1 MTTRPSPDQSLA
13 TIELEDHGLVDDARP
28 LAEPRDYR
36 GLNYPLGKWVPKPG
50 ELHEIQ
56 AGVYWLRMTL
66 PISLDHINLYIL
78 EDGDGV
84 AIIDTGLAMDD
95 TKAHWEQIFAGP
107 LLGRKV
113 TRVIVTHYHP
123 DHLGLAGWLCKKFN
137 VPLWMSR
144 GEFLL
149 ARMLVLDAKDEVP
162 QEVVQFYEHAG
173 WKDKAIEL
181 LKAAGWG
188 NASKLIS
195 PLPMSYVRMKGGDV
209 LRIGAH
215 NWTCVA
221 GNGHSPEHICLHQ
234 PDLGLLISGDQLL
247 PRITSNISVYP
258 TEPEANPLQ
267 DWFDSLEHLAK
278 LPDTTLVLPAHNE
291 PFTGIQ
297 ERVRQMMEDHTG
309 KLDRLKEHIAAAPRT
324 ATECFEIL
332 FKRKLS
338 GLEYGMG
345 TGEVLAHLRYLETC
359 FMVSRRAR
367 SAAIEYYIAA

>member
-1 MTTRPSPDQSLA
+1 MTISTSPDQSLA
-13 TIELEDHGLVDDARP
+13 MSELEDHGPVEDAPP

-50 ELHEIQ
+50 ELHELQ
-56 AGVYWLRMTL
+56 KGVYWLRMPL

-78 EDGDGV
+78 DDGDGV
-84 AIIDTGLAMDD
+84 AIVDTGLATDVS
-95 TKAHWEQIFAGP
+95 KACWEQIFTGP
-107 LLGRKV
+107 LAGRKV
-113 TRVIVTHYHP
+113 TRVIVTHFHP

-149 ARMLVLDAKDEVP
+149 ARMLALDVQDEVP
-162 QEVVQFYEHAG
+162 HDVVQFYVRAG
-173 WKDKAIEL
+173 WTDKSIAL

-188 NASKLIS
+188 NFSKIIS
-195 PLPMSYVRMKGGDV
+195 ALPLGYVRMKAGDV

-234 PDLGLLISGDQLL
+234 PDFGLLISGDQLL
-247 PRITSNISVYP
+247 PRITSNISLHV

-267 DWFDSLEHLAK
+267 DWFDSLAHLAT
-278 LPDTTLVLPAHNE
+278 LPETTLVLPAHNE

-297 ERVRQMMEDHTG
+297 ERVRQLMEDHMD
-309 KLDRLKEHIAAAPRT
+309 KLDRLRSHIAAAPRT

-338 GLEYGMG
+338 GHQYSLG
-345 TGEVLAHLRYLETC
+345 TGEALAHLQYLEKR
-359 FMVSRRAR
+359 FMLSRRAR
-367 SAAIEYYIAA
+367 AAAVEYYIAA

>member
-1 MTTRPSPDQSLA
+1 MTTRASPDQSLA
-13 TIELEDHGLVDDARP
+13 AIELEDHGLVDDARP
-28 LAEPRDYR
+28 LAQPRDYR

-56 AGVYWLRMTL
+56 AGVYWLRMPL

-78 EDGDGV
+78 EDGEGV
-84 AIIDTGLAMDD
+84 AIIDTGVALDD
-95 TKAHWEQIFAGP
+95 TKACWEQIFAGP

-137 VPLWMSR
+137 VPLWISR
-144 GEFLL
+144 AEFLL
-149 ARMLVLDAKDEVP
+149 ARMLVLDVQDEVP
-162 QEVVQFYEHAG
+162 HEVVQFYERAG

-195 PLPMSYVRMKGGDV
+195 PLPISYVRMKGGDV

-234 PDLGLLISGDQLL
+234 SELGLMISGDQLL

-267 DWFDSLEHLAK
+267 DWFDSLAHLAK

-291 PFTGIQ
+291 PFTGIH
-297 ERVRQMMEDHTG
+297 ERVRQLMEDHNN
-309 KLDRLKEHIAAAPRT
+309 KLDRLKAHIAEAPRT

-332 FKRKLS
+332 FKRKLI

-345 TGEVLAHLRYLETC
+345 TGEALAHLQYLEKR
-359 FMVSRRAR
+359 FIVSRRAR
-367 SAAIEYYIAA
+367 AAAVEYYSAA